1 MSFARVLELL
11 MLHKYSILFPV
22 LVIEGPVATIL
33 ASFLA
38 SPAGGNILNIVPV
51 FLIVLFADIFG
62 DTMYYGIGR
71 FGVTLFTGRY
81 PRMFSISPERLA
93 RIEKYYHTHGAKT
106 IAIGKVS
113 HGLGWPIMV
122 GAGSAKMNYR
132 KFVTI
137 NAMVSVAK
145 SFILVAAGYYY
156 GDQYESLVSYF
167 GKGAVS
173 VTTAIIVV
181 ALYLIFRNI
190 TKNRELE

>member
-1 MSFARVLELL
+1 MSFDLVLELL

-38 SPAGGNILNIVPV
+38 SPAGGNILNIVAV
-51 FLIVLFADIFG
+51 FFIVLFADIFG
-62 DTMYYGIGR
+62 DTMYYVIGR
-71 FGVTLFTGRY
+71 YGAGFFTDRY
-81 PRMFSISPERLA
+81 PRQFSFSPERLA
-93 RIEKYYHTHGAKT
+93 RIEKYYRIYGAKT

-122 GAGSAKMNYR
+122 GAGSAKMNYQ

-137 NAMVSVAK
+137 NAIVSIVK
-145 SFILVAAGYYY
+145 SFVLVAAGYYY
-156 GDQYESLVSYF
+156 GDQYESLVAYF
-167 GKGAVS
+167 GRGTVL
-173 VTTAIIVV
+173 VTTAITVV
-181 ALYLIFRNI
+181 AVYLIFRNI